1 MYLNQYLQKAMLLA
15 IEGFYPMNEK
25 YLHTWELLK
34 ERYGNLQTIIT
45 KLIKD
50 AILLNFVHEAD
61 VTEVRDIFDHIK
73 INIRSLKQLA
83 FIKNILTHY

>member
-61 VTEVRDIFDHIK
+61 VTEVRDIFDIK

-83 FIKNILTHY
+83 FIKNILTYY